1 MDHKSEIEE
10 KLKKAIKDKDRE
22 KTSVLRLLLTAIK
35 NKEVEKRRPLSD
47 EEYFSVIRSL
57 IRQHEES
64 IESFR
69 KGGRQDLVDLEQKEL
84 EVLKELLPPPLSENE
99 LNLAVEEAISELNA
113 RDRRD
118 MGRVIKLILE
128 KFSGR
133 VDGKRVSELVQ
144 KRLSG

>member
-84 EVLKELLPPPLSENE
+84 EVLKELLPPPLSETE

>member
-84 EVLKELLPPPLSENE
+84 ELLKELLPPPLSETE

>member
-64 IESFR
+64 IESFK

-84 EVLKELLPPPLSENE
+84 EVLKELLPPPLSETE

>member
-64 IESFR
+64 IESFK

-84 EVLKELLPPPLSENE
+84 EVLKELLPPPLSETE

-133 VDGKRVSELVQ
+133 VDGKKVSELVQ

>member
-64 IESFR
+64 IESFK

-133 VDGKRVSELVQ
+133 VDGKTVSELVQ

>member
-84 EVLKELLPPPLSENE
+84 ELLKELLPPPLSETE

-113 RDRRD
+113 TDRRD